1 MAIIEHPHRR
11 GPGADLRLAAGGSDG
26 TPPSDVH
33 TQVRPSPPGRT
44 QLTPAA
50 WILDAAGLH
59 EEFVAL
65 WETLG
70 PLPRPRPGE
79 ILIHPSSQRLADG
92 DTSAMRERALTHWGS
107 EDPVVVEYISRLDLP
122 TTEEWFGPF
131 DDLRVGQCYRL
142 CLATH
147 LRPVAHLEH
156 TATLLTGLP
165 TLGWSPAEARRV
177 AWGREL
183 GDLATSYDQDGYGPA
198 VALALRHGHKGWLGP
213 DDVTGARQR
222 LRDANPRAFRG
233 RPDLVVACEEL
244 WAVLDAAAQSPHPD
258 WALIIDT
265 CR

>member
-1 MAIIEHPHRR
+1 VAIIEHPHRR
-11 GPGADLRLAAGGSDG
+11 GPGADLHLTSGRPDG
-26 TPPSDVH
+26 TPPSDAH

-50 WILDAAGLH
+50 WILDTAGLH
-59 EEFVAL
+59 EEFLAL

-92 DTSAMRERALTHWGS
+92 DTSSMRERALTHWGS
-107 EDPVVVEYISRLDLP
+107 QDPVVVDYISRLDLP

-147 LRPVAHLEH
+147 LRPVACLEH

-183 GDLATSYDQDGYGPA
+183 GELATSYDQDGYGPA

-213 DDVTGARQR
+213 DDVAGARQR

-233 RPDLVVACEEL
+233 RHDLVVACEEL
-244 WAVLDAAAQSPHPD
+244 WAVLDSAAQSPHPD